1 VRPHHAHRRLHRR
14 PGVARVS
21 TLALP
26 WVFDGDD
33 VFDARGIRVV
43 AGTPEQPLEPA
54 TTRRLLEAFN
64 RAGLEE
70 AG

>member
-1 VRPHHAHRRLHRR
+1 M
-14 PGVARVS
+14 ARVS